1 MLASP
6 RGDTVPEGEGLV
18 YEPKWDGFRALV
30 FRDGDDIA
38 IQGRGGD
45 DLAYAFPEVVDAC
58 RTRLP
63 PEVVLD
69 GELVIANGPW
79 LDFEALG
86 ARLRPRSEAGGP
98 SIAALARDTPATYVA
113 FDLLAVGDD
122 ILLDEPLSA
131 RQARLDQLLGLT
143 GRSLSDNS
151 VVVSPRTTDPAVARS
166 WFDTLESAGL
176 DGVIVKDAAAAYAPG
191 KRTQGKVKHRRTA
204 DVVVAGFRPHAS
216 DGQVGSLLLG
226 LYDDRGVLHHIGVAS
241 GFSAKRRGEMTHALA
256 TWTADPADPHPW
268 LQPED
273 GTRVPGGVNRWSRGR
288 DATWTPVRHGLVA
301 EVAYDQMEGDRLR
314 HVATFLRWRPD
325 RDPASCGYAQL
336 QVPVPGADVRTLLGG

>member
-6 RGDTVPEGEGLV
+6 RGDAVPEGEGLV

-30 FRDGDDIA
+30 FRDGDDIV

-58 RTRLP
+58 REALP
-63 PEVVLD
+63 REIVLD
-69 GELVIANGPW
+69 GELVIAQGPR

-86 ARLRPRSEAGGP
+86 ARIRPRSEAGGP

-113 FDLLAVGDD
+113 FDLLALGDD
-122 ILLDEPLSA
+122 VLLDEPLAA
-131 RQARLDQLLGLT
+131 RQARLDEALGAA
-143 GRSLSDNS
+143 GQARSATS

-176 DGVIVKDAAAAYAPG
+176 DGVIVKDAGAPYEPG

-241 GFSAKRRGEMTHALA
+241 GFSAKRRRELTGELA
-256 TWTADPADPHPW
+256 TWVADPEDPHPW

-288 DATWTPVRHGLVA
+288 DATWTPVRPGLVA

-325 RDPASCGYAQL
+325 RDPGSCGYAQL
-336 QVPVPGADVRTLLGG
+336 QGPVPGADVRTLLGG